1 MKVLMNGALGKMGAQ
16 IWTLLESGKNGAEIA
31 CGVDICADGA
41 EIACGVDICADGSDP
56 RVLKN
61 LSDFD
66 GKADVIIDFS
76 NHACTKDLMDY
87 AVRTNTPCVVA
98 TTGHTVQELEMID
111 EAAKSVAI
119 FRSANMSIG
128 IAVLADFAKRA
139 ASLMPE
145 ADIEII
151 EKHHNRKLD
160 APSGTALLLANAIRE
175 VREKA
180 RLVFGRSGQA
190 KRETDEIGV
199 HAIRMG
205 NIIGEHEVIVG
216 TDTQTVT
223 LKHEAHSRALFAE
236 GAIAAAEFVIGKP
249 AGMYDMKSM
258 IEA

>member
-1 MKVLMNGALGKMGAQ
+1 MKIL
-16 IWTLLESGKNGAEIA
+16 I
-31 CGVDICADGA
+31 CGVGGRMGREVAKMALDGA
-41 EIACGVDICADGSDP
+41 RGAVPVAGFDIVPMDTREFRTYTDWNAVEETPDC
-56 RVLKN
+56 
-61 LSDFD
+61 
-66 GKADVIIDFS
+66 IIDFS
-76 NHACTKDLMDY
+76 HHTGTAAMLDFAISKGIP
-87 AVRTNTPCVVA
+87 AVVA
-98 TTGHTVQELEMID
+98 TTGHTDDEMTVIK
-111 EAAKSVAI
+111 AAAEKIPV
-119 FRSANMSIG
+119 FHSANMSLG
-128 IAVLADFAKRA
+128 IALLVELAKTTAKTF
-139 ASLMPE
+139 PD

-160 APSGTALLLANAIRE
+160 APSGTALLLANAIKE

-190 KRETDEIGV
+190 KREPDEIGV